1 MKYTH
6 YLLLMMIAL
15 LMGCNAT
22 QLTSTWKDAAF
33 AVPNY
38 RQIAVAGILQGVN
51 KRSLREFMERHMSED
66 LNKMGYRASAISE
79 LYGLQALK
87 GIKEDEM
94 VAMLREKGFDAVIT
108 LAVIDI
114 EQMQDYMPGNFGYQ
128 PYAFYYQRFGWY
140 YGYWF
145 DRIYMPG
152 YYVTN
157 TRYLVEANLYDVATD
172 KLIYS
177 AQSETFNPSSIDNLG
192 HNISIR
198 ILNDMKTKGVLR

>member
-1 MKYTH
+1 MKYTY
-6 YLLLMMIAL
+6 YLLFMLIAL

-22 QLTSTWKDAAF
+22 QLTSSWKDAAF

-79 LYGLQALK
+79 LYGPQALK
-87 GIKEDEM
+87 GMKEDEM
-94 VAMLREKGFDAVIT
+94 VTMLREKGYDAVIT